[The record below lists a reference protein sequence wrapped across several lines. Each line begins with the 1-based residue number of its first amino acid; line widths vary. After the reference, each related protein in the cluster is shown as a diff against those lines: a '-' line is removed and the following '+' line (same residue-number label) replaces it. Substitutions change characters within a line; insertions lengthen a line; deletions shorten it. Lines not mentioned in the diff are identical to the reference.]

1 MLSDCEM
8 MEAECIFLLID
19 NGIISNKICLEFM
32 ESTYHTNYEMFVL
45 LDWMLMRWVCLRK
58 HKFHLPKRRRNP
70 NWANVLNLINLINRN
85 ST

>member
-8 MEAECIFLLID
+8 IEAECIFLLID
-19 NGIISNKICLEFM
+19 NGIISNEICVEFL

-45 LDWMLMRWVCLRK
+45 LDWMLMRWVLLRK
-58 HKFHLPKRRRNP
+58 QKFHLPKRRRKP
-70 NWANVLNLINLINRN
+70 NWAIVLNLINLIDSN

>member
-8 MEAECIFLLID
+8 IEAECIFLLID
-19 NGIISNKICLEFM
+19 NGIISNEICVEFL

-45 LDWMLMRWVCLRK
+45 LDWMLMRWVLLRK
-58 HKFHLPKRRRNP
+58 HKFHLPKRNRTST
-70 NWANVLNLINLINRN
+70 VLNLINLINSN